1 MKLSEKK
8 EDFWVVIPAHLKS
21 SRFPEKV
28 LADIRGEPMI
38 NIVARKALSSLATKV
53 IVATDSRRIKDA
65 LSQEKVDVI
74 LTDENHPSGS
84 DRVFEAVERSGA
96 RDDQIIVNLQGDEP
110 LIDPK
115 TINNLAE
122 LKINS
127 QEDVATVAARITS
140 ENDITNPNCVK
151 LVINKENKGLYFS
164 RSPIPFFRSD
174 ENSSVTTNNI
184 TYLRHIGI
192 YSFSAGSLRSFVKFG
207 ECELENTERLEQ
219 LRWLWMG
226 KQIKVLRDDSCL
238 GLGVDTIEDLQKVLS
253 HLQKMK

>member
-8 EDFWVVIPAHLKS
+8 EDFWVVIPARLKS

-28 LADIRGEPMI
+28 LADIHG
-38 NIVARKALSSLATKV
+38 
-53 IVATDSRRIKDA
+53 IKDS

-84 DRVFEAVERSGA
+84 DRVFEAVEKSGA

-127 QEDVATVAARITS
+127 QEDVATVVARINS

-151 LVINKENKGLYFS
+151 VVINKENKGLYFS
-164 RSPIPFFRSD
+164 RSPIPFFRSE

-238 GLGVDTIEDLQKVLS
+238 GLGVDTIEDLQKVLL